1 MNIMI
6 LVGHYPPIID
16 SCARLYS
23 ELSESLR
30 LMGHSV
36 TVITEHPTDNS
47 PVDKSHEYFHCRSS
61 RIDSDGEVVLR
72 VSPLSFLS
80 IIPGGNI
87 FRFILSCLLFS
98 IRGIFTKRPYVILVY
113 SPPLYMGISGY
124 IISKVRR
131 TRYVFNL
138 QDIHP
143 KVLIDSGVV
152 RNPFLKSV
160 LYKMEEVC
168 YKNAHSLIAYSEGN
182 RDYIVN
188 RGTNGHVFII
198 PNWADMN
205 AVVSYDKADSFRN
218 EEKIGNKFIVSYA
231 GTMQQAQGLEII
243 VEAAQD
249 IEVYNDIIFL
259 LAGEGTSKPILEGI
273 IKEKLINN
281 VLIRPVMPEERYK
294 QLLYESDVCLITL
307 SLDTPLQTVPG
318 KLPYIMGYGK
328 PVILAANTKGDAAK
342 VINKA
347 ECGYCVDPG
356 DSKAF
361 TKAVLNLYKDEGL
374 RKTMGEKAR
383 VFAEQNFSRPVC
395 TKQYEEVLFSAM
407 RDADLHF

>member
-1 MNIMI
+1 
-6 LVGHYPPIID
+6 
-16 SCARLYS
+16 
-23 ELSESLR
+23 
-30 LMGHSV
+30 
-36 TVITEHPTDNS
+36 
-47 PVDKSHEYFHCRSS
+47 
-61 RIDSDGEVVLR
+61 
-72 VSPLSFLS
+72 
-80 IIPGGNI
+80 
-87 FRFILSCLLFS
+87 
-98 IRGIFTKRPYVILVY
+98 
-113 SPPLYMGISGY
+113 
-124 IISKVRR
+124 
-131 TRYVFNL
+131 VFNL

-143 KVLIDSGVV
+143 KVLIDSGAV
-152 RNPFLKSV
+152 RNPFLKSI

-243 VEAAQD
+243 LEAAEN

-273 IKEKLINN
+273 IKEKLIKN
-281 VLIRPVMPEERYK
+281 VFIRPVMPEERYK

-318 KLPYIMGYGK
+318 KLAYIMGYGK
-328 PVILAANTKGDAAK
+328 PVILAANTMGDAAK

-361 TKAVLNLYKDEGL
+361 SKAVLNLYKDEGL
-374 RKTMGEKAR
+374 RKTMGENAR

-407 RDADLHF
+407 RDGDLHF